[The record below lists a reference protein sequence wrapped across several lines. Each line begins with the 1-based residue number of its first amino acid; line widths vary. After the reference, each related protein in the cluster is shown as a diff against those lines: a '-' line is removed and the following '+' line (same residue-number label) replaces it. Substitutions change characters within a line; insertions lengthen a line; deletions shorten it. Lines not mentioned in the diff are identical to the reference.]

1 MLPLSWIYSMVLMK
15 RYIFAHKQLAN
26 IIMNQKCIEHITL
39 YSLVLVGT
47 LVVGVLVR
55 QYVLSKGVD
64 DFSSSVAFFATVIV
78 LMAIY
83 ASLQTT
89 FNQFL
94 LPRIEVF
101 LLRFSAFQTMKNHND
116 TVSVPEA
123 LTVKDSN
130 QTTLDVIESAPT
142 VEGIISGPSEYEI
155 MRTNSIAKKNRA
167 IQTKL
172 EKVISY
178 TKQTMVA
185 YMSEEDLNHLCT
197 YVAEYSTCD
206 TLQKISPV
214 KVDTQLK
221 SIDIMHFGW
230 NIGKAFG
237 RKRIHTATFIKNVF
251 AHTLRDL
258 EIATI
263 ERKMSHTESK
273 CMIKLDE
280 KIG

>member
-1 MLPLSWIYSMVLMK
+1 
-15 RYIFAHKQLAN
+15 
-26 IIMNQKCIEHITL
+26 MNQKSIEHIAL

-55 QYVLSKGVD
+55 QFVLSKGID

-94 LPRIEVF
+94 LPRIEAF
-101 LLRFSAFQTMKNHND
+101 LFRFSAFQKMRDNNY
-116 TVSVPEA
+116 TVSVSEA
-123 LTVKDSN
+123 LTVEDSN
-130 QTTLDVIESAPT
+130 QVTPDVIEPAST
-142 VEGIISGPSEYEI
+142 TEETISELSEYEV
-155 MRTNSIAKKNRA
+155 MRTNAITENNRA

-172 EKVISY
+172 EKVLNY

-185 YMSEEDLNHLCT
+185 YMSEEDLNRICA
-197 YVAEYSTCD
+197 YIVEYSSGD

-214 KVDTQLK
+214 KVDSQLK

-237 RKRIHTATFIKNVF
+237 KKRIHTATFIKNVF
-251 AHTLRDL
+251 AHALRNL
-258 EIATI
+258 EISTI
-263 ERKMSHTESK
+263 ERKMSHTESE
-273 CMIKLDE
+273 CRIKLNGE
-280 KIG
+280 IGSII

>member
-1 MLPLSWIYSMVLMK
+1 
-15 RYIFAHKQLAN
+15 
-26 IIMNQKCIEHITL
+26 MNQKKAEYIAL
-39 YSLVLVGT
+39 YSLVFGVILVFGI
-47 LVVGVLVR
+47 LIR
-55 QYVLSKGVD
+55 QFVLSKGID
-64 DFSSSVAFFATVIV
+64 DFSSTVAFFATVIV
-78 LMAIY
+78 LTALY
-83 ASLQTT
+83 SSLQIT

-94 LPRIEVF
+94 LPRIEAF
-101 LLRFSAFQTMKNHND
+101 LFCFSAFQKMKDNND
-116 TVSVPEA
+116 AVSFPEA
-123 LTVKDSN
+123 PTIKDSN
-130 QTTLDVIESAPT
+130 QATPDVIESAPT
-142 VEGIISGPSEYEI
+142 TEETISEPSEYEV
-155 MRTNSIAKKNRA
+155 MRTNAIAEKNRA

-172 EKVISY
+172 EKVLNY

>member
-1 MLPLSWIYSMVLMK
+1 MIP
-15 RYIFAHKQLAN
+15 
-26 IIMNQKCIEHITL
+26 
-39 YSLVLVGT
+39 
-47 LVVGVLVR
+47 
-55 QYVLSKGVD
+55 
-64 DFSSSVAFFATVIV
+64 
-78 LMAIY
+78 
-83 ASLQTT
+83 
-89 FNQFL
+89 FL
-94 LPRIEVF
+94 FRK
-101 LLRFSAFQTMKNHND
+101 S
-116 TVSVPEA
+116 

-142 VEGIISGPSEYEI
+142 AEETISEPSEYEV
-155 MRTNSIAKKNRA
+155 MRTKSIAKKNRA

-237 RKRIHTATFIKNVF
+237 RKRIHFIKNVF
-251 AHTLRDL
+251 AQVLCDL
-258 EIATI
+258 EISTI
-263 ERKMSHTESK
+263 ERKMSNTETK
-273 CMIKLDE
+273 CIVELTSPQY
-280 KIG
+280 

>member
-1 MLPLSWIYSMVLMK
+1 MS
-15 RYIFAHKQLAN
+15 
-26 IIMNQKCIEHITL
+26 QKSIEHIAL

-47 LVVGVLVR
+47 LVVGVLAR
-55 QYVLSKGVD
+55 QFVLSKGID
-64 DFSSSVAFFATVIV
+64 DFSSSVVFFATVIV

-94 LPRIEVF
+94 LPRIEAF
-101 LLRFSAFQTMKNHND
+101 LFRFSAFQKMRDNNY
-116 TVSVPEA
+116 TVSVSEA
-123 LTVKDSN
+123 LTVEDSN
-130 QTTLDVIESAPT
+130 QVTPDVIEPAST
-142 VEGIISGPSEYEI
+142 TEETISELSEYEV
-155 MRTNSIAKKNRA
+155 MRTNAITENNRA

-172 EKVISY
+172 EKVLNY

-185 YMSEEDLNHLCT
+185 YMSEEDLNRLCA
-197 YVAEYSTCD
+197 YVAEYSSGD

-214 KVDTQLK
+214 KVDSQLK

-251 AHTLRDL
+251 AQVLCDL
-258 EIATI
+258 EISTI
-263 ERKMSHTESK
+263 ERKMSHTESA
-273 CMIKLDE
+273 CYIKLD
-280 KIG
+280 KGIS